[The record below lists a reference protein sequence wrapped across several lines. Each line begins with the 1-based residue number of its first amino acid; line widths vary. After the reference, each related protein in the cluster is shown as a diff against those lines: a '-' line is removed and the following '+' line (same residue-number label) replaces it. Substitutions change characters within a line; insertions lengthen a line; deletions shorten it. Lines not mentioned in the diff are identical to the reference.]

1 MQTVPHYLAKNMKE
15 IRKRERGGG
24 GGGDWTIGPSRIA

>member
-15 IRKRERGGG
+15 IRKRERERGGG
-24 GGGDWTIGPSRIA
+24 NWTIGPSRIA